1 MWGVDI
7 AFRYFDNCG
16 PNGELSEKAFGA
28 FAGTVFTA
36 FRRPKGQILFTFH
49 IDKMIINNISVS
61 FVTTQSPKHCRK
73 GSKLETFEYR
83 TYEKPD
89 LCFVAYLKNYLSSRN
104 NSTDHKQLIIT
115 YGKSYKPAS
124 TDSICRWVKE
134 LFTESKIG
142 NFIPH
147 SCHAASASK
156 AMTINISI
164 ERIIGKGC

>member
-1 MWGVDI
+1 MWVLYLLLLGGQRV
-7 AFRYFDNCG
+7 
-16 PNGELSEKAFGA
+16 
-28 FAGTVFTA
+28 
-36 FRRPKGQILFTFH
+36 QILFTFH

-89 LCFVAYLKNYLSSRN
+89 LCFVAYLKNYLSRRN
-104 NSTDHKQLIIT
+104 NRTDHKQLIIT

-124 TDSICRWVKE
+124 IDSIRRWVKE
-134 LFTESKIG
+134 LFTESRID

-156 AMTINISI
+156 AMAINISI
-164 ERIIGKGC
+164 EHIIRKTGNDTHREKLVL